1 MKIAWWKILCVIL
14 LLYTVVA
21 GFLLSVP
28 RLAILNESI
37 RNLYFHVPMWFGM
50 LFVMLV
56 SVIYSIRYLQKSDQ
70 KFDDFAVNA
79 AYTGI
84 VFGVL
89 GLATGMA
96 WARYTWGA
104 WWVNDPKLNGAAIS
118 MLIYSAYVVL
128 RNSLEDEQQRARISA
143 IYNIFAFSTLVPL
156 LFILPRLT
164 DSLHPGNGGNPGF
177 SSYDLDSKMRM
188 VFYPAVIGWTL
199 LGVWITQLSYRI
211 KRLQRHQEEVS
222 NTQSGMHD
230 TRSAVHR

>member
-1 MKIAWWKILCVIL
+1 MKLAWWKILCIVL
-14 LLYTVVA
+14 LFYTVVA
-21 GFLLSVP
+21 GFLLNVP

-50 LFVMLV
+50 IIIMLV
-56 SVIYSIRYLQKSDQ
+56 SVVYSIRYLQRSAQ
-70 KFDDFAVNA
+70 KFDDFAVSA
-79 AYTGI
+79 AHTGI
-84 VFGVL
+84 VFGLL
-89 GLATGMA
+89 GLVTGMT

-104 WWVNDPKLNGAAIS
+104 WWVNDPKLNGAAIGL
-118 MLIYSAYVVL
+118 LIYSAYIVL

-199 LGVWITQLSYRI
+199 LGVWITQLSYRL
-211 KRLQRHQEEVS
+211 RSWQRGQEEVDS
-222 NTQSGMHD
+222 L
-230 TRSAVHR
+230 RSMANSHR